1 MRLNI
6 VAMEPCSG
14 TVLVPCPIPFF
25 FPPSLYVSFRN
36 PTCTVHK
43 FVPSVISAN
52 LASDKQLPYSA
63 WQKCPRVLTVHCILA
78 VLNAG

>member
-6 VAMEPCSG
+6 IAMDNGFWNSFSSLPSTCIFS
-14 TVLVPCPIPFF
+14 
-25 FPPSLYVSFRN
+25 SLYVSFRN